1 FVQILKGDHLQ
12 SFDDRGFGCVVL
24 WHQQPDLE
32 LGFGA
37 QRYWQDAFDRA
48 NGASQGQVAH
58 PDEVPATGRRVI
70 VGCLMRDSCDRF
82 GPGNDGGSE
91 FARIREVVSG
101 TEWPD
106 TSILTGRIHE
116 HGAMLSCALEEWNGC
131 VVEVHKSPT
140 AAGTRGPQE
149 VAERPSQAPNGKR
162 QATASPYSRNEHA
175 RSRASSMGVGA

>member
-1 FVQILKGDHLQ
+1 
-12 SFDDRGFGCVVL
+12 
-24 WHQQPDLE
+24 
-32 LGFGA
+32 
-37 QRYWQDAFDRA
+37 
-48 NGASQGQVAH
+48 
-58 PDEVPATGRRVI
+58 
-70 VGCLMRDSCDRF
+70 
-82 GPGNDGGSE
+82 NDGGSE

-175 RSRASSMGVGA
+175 RSRASSMGVGATRRGARVGSGGFRLLPELAGIRHLVQIGTLLPCECTIEARTRRNRARG